1 MSETKQDYKFTHTPD
16 DGLDPVSETKQNYE
30 FTYTRF
36 FNIFFHVG
44 VVINVVL
51 VTWMI
56 LVFTEI
62 I

>member
-1 MSETKQDYKFTHTPD
+1 MSEAKQNYKFTY
-16 DGLDPVSETKQNYE
+16 TK
-30 FTYTRF
+30 F

-44 VVINVVL
+44 VVFNVVL
-51 VTWMI
+51 VIWMI

>member
-1 MSETKQDYKFTHTPD
+1 MKQDYKFTHTPD